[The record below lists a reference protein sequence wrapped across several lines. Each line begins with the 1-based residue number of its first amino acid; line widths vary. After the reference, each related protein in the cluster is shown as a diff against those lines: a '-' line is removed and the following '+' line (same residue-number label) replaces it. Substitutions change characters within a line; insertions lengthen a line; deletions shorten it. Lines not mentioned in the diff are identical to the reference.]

1 MKIYITRHGQTQW
14 NIEDRIQGS
23 QNSNLTEQGKQDAL
37 NLDDKLR
44 YTKIDYIYTSPLKR
58 TYNTALLIKRNRDI
72 PIEVYEN
79 LKEMNFGVW
88 EGMHSYN
95 VRREYKDEYYKFWNE
110 PHLYKPIGGETFEE
124 LIKRVKNTLND
135 IINKKKGENILLVTH
150 AIFIKAIYAI
160 INDYELKDFWNPPY
174 IKNTCLTIL
183 EYNED
188 KYKFILEA
196 DTSYIEN

>member
-1 MKIYITRHGQTQW
+1 
-14 NIEDRIQGS
+14 
-23 QNSNLTEQGKQDAL
+23 
-37 NLDDKLR
+37 
-44 YTKIDYIYTSPLKR
+44 
-58 TYNTALLIKRNRDI
+58 
-72 PIEVYEN
+72 
-79 LKEMNFGVW
+79 MNFDVW

-124 LIKRVKNTLND
+124 LIKRAKNTLND